1 MALSLMLCE
10 VLAFVRRYRCDRRDV
25 LLFADSRAADSEGFG
40 HSAAVSSDGSSVA
53 YVELLHQLR

>member
-1 MALSLMLCE
+1 MLCE
-10 VLAFVRRYRCDRRDV
+10 VLAFVRRYRRDRRDV